1 MLLHRTR
8 VQFLTPTWL
17 FTTTC
22 NSSSRRS
29 DDLFGEHTHTQTY
42 HTHTLTHTHT
52 HTHTSHTYTHP
63 REKKL
68 LENNYTNKKESSIVL
83 FPFNTSTQKQA
94 KLCKLNDCL
103 ANRCVFRI
111 LFFSS
116 FSFFS
121 FSFFFFFCILG
132 LFQYLFKDS
141 RFFFLLIYFF

>member
-1 MLLHRTR
+1 MTSLDNT
-8 VQFLTPTWL
+8 
-17 FTTTC
+17 
-22 NSSSRRS
+22 
-29 DDLFGEHTHTQTY
+29 HTHR
-42 HTHTLTHTHT
+42 HTHT
-52 HTHTSHTYTHP
+52 HTHIYSPT
-63 REKKL
+63 EKKNL

-121 FSFFFFFCILG
+121 FSFFFFFLILG

-141 RFFFLLIYFF
+141 RFFFLFTSSNVLGFFFGLFSILQFSGFFFGGVQEGKALWVI

>member
-29 DDLFGEHTHTQTY
+29 DDLFGQHTHTETY
-42 HTHTLTHTHT
+42 HIHTLTPP

-63 REKKL
+63 QRKKNL

-94 KLCKLNDCL
+94 KLCKLNACL
-103 ANRCVFRI
+103 TDRCVFRI
-111 LFFSS
+111 LL
-116 FSFFS
+116 FFS
-121 FSFFFFFCILG
+121 FGGGILG
-132 LFQYLFKDS
+132 LFQHLFKDS
-141 RFFFLLIYFF
+141 SFFFFSDLIFLIF

>member
-29 DDLFGEHTHTQTY
+29 DDLFGQHTHTQT
-42 HTHTLTHTHT
+42 HTHAHTHILTH
-52 HTHTSHTYTHP
+52 
-63 REKKL
+63 REKKNI

-94 KLCKLNDCL
+94 KICKLNDCL
-103 ANRCVFRI
+103 ADRCVFRI
-111 LFFSS
+111 FF
-116 FSFFS
+116 FFFFS
-121 FSFFFFFCILG
+121 FSFLFFSFFLILG

-141 RFFFLLIYFF
+141 RFFFYLLLLMF

>member
-29 DDLFGEHTHTQTY
+29 DDLFGEHAHTQTY
-42 HTHTLTHTHT
+42 HTHTLTHKHT
-52 HTHTSHTYTHP
+52 HTHITHTHP
-63 REKKL
+63 REKKKL

-103 ANRCVFRI
+103 ADRCVFRI
-111 LFFSS
+111 LLF
-116 FSFFS
+116 FSFFWGGG
-121 FSFFFFFCILG
+121 LG

-141 RFFFLLIYFF
+141 SFFF